1 MLVGIYTRVSTLEQ
15 ANEGYSLGEQEER
28 LKSYCDAR
36 GWTVSKVYKDG
47 GFSGADMDRPALKKM
62 IKDIKD
68 RKIETVIVY
77 KLDRLSRSQ
86 KDTLNLIEDVFI
98 ANDVNF
104 ISINE
109 NFDTSTPFG
118 KAMIGI
124 LSVFAQLER
133 EQIKERMNMGK
144 EGRAKKGLFQGGSA
158 VSLGYDYINGQL
170 VINDYEASIVKE
182 LFTLYTN
189 GIAMYKIAELF
200 KVKYTENIRNW
211 RHVSSIKKM
220 LTNKLYYGVIVY
232 HGEEYEGQ
240 HEAIISKELFD
251 KAQERLKET
260 AKESKYK
267 TAFMSNNLLSGSI
280 WCGGCG
286 ARYYTNTAT
295 TKSKGTT
302 YKYKYYKCY
311 SRSPHM
317 KHMIVDPNC
326 KNKTWKRDEV
336 DNLVIQEILKLQFD
350 KSYLEELRNKGK
362 DEDDLEDKIVAVKN
376 RIDEL
381 STQLDKVMD
390 MYQLGA
396 ISLDK
401 IAERVKKL
409 NDEKEVLEIELH
421 NLELGN
427 ENKKTNSVEIDE
439 ALSNAQEVLSSDDIQ
454 AKRMLVQALIERVII
469 HDEHVDIHWN
479 F

>member
-1 MLVGIYTRVSTLEQ
+1 MLVGLYTRVSTLEQ

-28 LKSYCDAR
+28 LKDYCKAR

-133 EQIKERMNMGK
+133 EQIKERMTMGK
-144 EGRAKKGLFQGGSA
+144 EGRAKKGLFKGGNG
-158 VSLGYDYINGQL
+158 VPLGYDYKNGQL
-170 VINDYEASIVKE
+170 EINDYEATIVRE
-182 LFTLYTN
+182 LFERYVN
-189 GIAMYKIAELF
+189 GLPMFRIAEVF
-200 KVKYTENIRNW
+200 QIKYGDNIRQW
-211 RHVSSIKKM
+211 RHISSIKTM
-220 LTNKLYYGVIVY
+220 LQNKIYYGVITY
-232 HGEEYEGQ
+232 NGEEYEGQ

-251 KAQERLKET
+251 KAQERMKEI
-260 AKESKYK
+260 AKNSNQK
-267 TAFMSNNLLSGSI
+267 TGFVSTNLLSGSI
-280 WCGGCG
+280 WCGNCG
-286 ARYYTNTAT
+286 ARYYTQV
-295 TKSKGTT
+295 S
-302 YKYKYYKCY
+302 YRKYDGKVKNYYYYRCY
-311 SRSPHM
+311 SRNKSIPA
-317 KHMIVDPNC
+317 MIVDPNC
-326 KNKTWKRDEV
+326 KNHTWRRDEV
-336 DNLVIQEILKLQFD
+336 DKLVTEEIIKLQFD
-350 KSYLEELRNKGK
+350 KSYLEELRNKPK
-362 DEDDLEDKIVAVKN
+362 EEDDLEDKITVVKN
-376 RIDEL
+376 RIEEL
-381 STQLDKVMD
+381 SSQLDKVMD

-396 ISLDK
+396 FSLDK
-401 IAERVKKL
+401 LAERTKKL
-409 NDEKEVLEIELH
+409 NDEKELLEIELH
-421 NLELGN
+421 ELEIGN
-427 ENKKTNSVEIDE
+427 ENKKATLEEINE
-439 ALSNAQEVLSSDDIQ
+439 ALSNAHEILTSDDMQ
-454 AKRMLVQALIERVII
+454 AKRMLVQALIERII
-469 HDEHVDIHWN
+469 LHEEHIDIHWN

>member
-1 MLVGIYTRVSTLEQ
+1 MLVGLYVRVSTLEQ
-15 ANEGYSLGEQEER
+15 ANEGYSLGEQETR

-47 GFSGADMDRPALKKM
+47 GFSGGNMDRPALKRM

-98 ANDVNF
+98 DNNVNF

-109 NFDTSTPFG
+109 NFDTSSPFG

-133 EQIKERMNMGK
+133 EQFKERAAMGK

-158 VSLGYDYINGQL
+158 VSLGYDYKGGQL
-170 VINDYEASIVKE
+170 VINDYEAKIVKE
-182 LFTLYTN
+182 LFELYTH
-189 GIAMYKIAELF
+189 GVPMYKIAELF
-200 KVKYTENIRNW
+200 KVKYTENIRQW
-211 RHVSSIKKM
+211 RHVSSLKKM

-232 HGEEYEGQ
+232 HGKEYEGQ
-240 HEAIISKELFD
+240 HEPIISKDLFD
-251 KAQERLKET
+251 KAQARLKET

-267 TAFMSNNLLSGSI
+267 TAFMSNNLLSGII

-286 ARYYTNTAT
+286 ARYFTTTAT
-295 TKSKGTT
+295 TKSKGVT

-311 SRSPHM
+311 SRAKSMAHM
-317 KHMIVDPNC
+317 VVDPNC
-326 KNKTWKRDEV
+326 TNKTWKRDDV
-336 DNLVIQEILKLQFD
+336 DNLVINEILKLQFD
-350 KSYLEELRNKGK
+350 KDYLKELMSKNKDSDDTEE
-362 DEDDLEDKIVAVKN
+362 KIAAIKT
-376 RIDEL
+376 RINEL
-381 STQLDKVMD
+381 ATQLDKVMD

-401 IAERVKKL
+401 IAERVNKL
-409 NDEKEVLEIELH
+409 TDEKEKLEAELYD
-421 NLELGN
+421 LEN
-427 ENKKTNSVEIDE
+427 SSDNKKTDLVEINDT
-439 ALSNAQEVLSSDDIQ
+439 LSNAKLILDSDDMH
-454 AKRMLVQALIERVII
+454 AKRMLVQSLIERII
-469 HDEHVDIHWN
+469 IYNDHIDIHWN